1 MITKK
6 TALANALL
14 VAYQTKSSP
23 DDLVKALTT
32 AVDVLIEKKQQLNF
46 AQKMLEIVG
55 DRPIDSSLSRDVD
68 RYKRVAHA
76 LDQLAILKVAAE
88 KAQTAH
94 VTVEAEGGQA

>member
-1 MITKK
+1 VITKK

-46 AQKMLEIVG
+46 AQKMIEIVG
-55 DRPIDSSLSRDVD
+55 DRPVDSSLSRDVD
-68 RYKRVAHA
+68 RYKRIAHA
-76 LDQLAILKVAAE
+76 LDQLTILKVAAE

-94 VTVEAEGGQA
+94 ITIDTQEGN